1 MKAPPT
7 TREQL
12 DHLLVMVRRSRAFWK
27 RGLVVF
33 LVGALF
39 AVPFVF
45 TRPRSYRS
53 EMVVLY
59 QETIRS
65 SDVTGNEGGSEGA
78 RRVGARLRELLL
90 SRTTLEPI
98 ITDLNLYPTSIVR
111 GELIGAVEEMRKNI
125 LFQAREGDTYQIAF
139 TGDTPQEAQQVTQR
153 LGDCILHETETRRT
167 EQAKT
172 LKAFLTKES
181 ERNEVE
187 LEQKEADLARFVV
200 LHPEFAARL
209 QGLPATASSAPGGV
223 VMSGTT
229 DPVLAGLEARA
240 ARIAR
245 QLSPK
250 PPAGTTP
257 KPVASFQAPPD
268 SPELTAARRDLADKL
283 SLYTEKHP
291 DVIAARE
298 RVRAAEA
305 AQAAAHEAALEAFVS
320 QQGGDDPGSPQN
332 ATDAAALKK
341 QLAILQAQIAA
352 RRRVLSGAPAAS
364 GDAGASAEALAPA
377 ELELEFR
384 RLQREVN
391 DGRDR
396 QQQME
401 ERLFRASVNAS
412 SVMDDRNIQV
422 SVLDPPYLPVRP
434 VSKPRTLLLGGLL
447 GVCLILALA
456 TTFLSATLDDRIHDR
471 HDVERLDVLPVIA
484 IIPKPP
490 EREVRQLPP
499 SPDPAGGRR

>member
-12 DHLLVMVRRSRAFWK
+12 DHLLVMVGRSRAFWK

-33 LVGALF
+33 LVGVLF

-59 QETIRS
+59 QETMRS

-98 ITDLNLYPTSIVR
+98 ITDLNLYPSSIVR

-153 LGDCILHETETRRT
+153 LGDCILHETETRRA

-229 DPVLAGLEARA
+229 NPMLAGLEAQA

-245 QLSPK
+245 QLGTK
-250 PPAGTTP
+250 PPAGGTAP
-257 KPVASFQAPPD
+257 KPVATFQAPPD
-268 SPELTAARRDLADKL
+268 TPELTAARRNLAYKL

-305 AQAAAHEAALEAFVS
+305 AQAASHEAALEAFVT
-320 QQGGDDPGSPQN
+320 QQGGDDPGPPQN
-332 ATDAAALKK
+332 AADAQALKK
-341 QLAILQAQIAA
+341 QLATLQAQIAA
-352 RRRVLSGAPAAS
+352 RRRTLSGLPASS
-364 GDAGASAEALAPA
+364 GDSGASAEMAPP

-434 VSKPRTLLLGGLL
+434 ISKPRSLLLAGLL
-447 GVCLILALA
+447 GIALMLALA
-456 TTFLSATLDDRIHDR
+456 TAFVSANLDDRIHDR
-471 HDVERLDVLPVIA
+471 HDAERLDILPVIA
-484 IIPKPP
+484 IIPRPP
-490 EREVRQLPP
+490 SRQIPQLPP
-499 SPDPAGGRR
+499 DSDPLGGRR